1 MPKGEN
7 FCCIHIHSKR
17 LDCSKIEDGQ
27 KGVSDD
33 ATRDNR
39 SSKEHRLRQKPKG
52 SEHESSS
59 EKRS

>member
-1 MPKGEN
+1 MKHDLLL
-7 FCCIHIHSKR
+7 CQSA
-17 LDCSKIEDGQ
+17 LALSEDGQ

-39 SSKEHRLRQKPKG
+39 SSKEHRLRPKPKG